1 MKSARCGSTASR
13 VRDRSHGRTVRTRII
28 HWATLLFL
36 GLLASAVPALAD
48 GCIPY
53 CNVGTIAPTNIF
65 NAVDTGQVTGYF
77 VGKGP
82 AGDTDF
88 VRMLDLTT
96 NTTGDWIFNN
106 QTSQVGDMAAFGVAN
121 AGDLLVFEIWNQT
134 LNSIFAS
141 EPDLSADGQNH
152 AYATQFSGG
161 IINGFDFPAGTYVG
175 MEDLPDG
182 QSDWNYQDDQF
193 VATNVA
199 IVPEPGSLLVL
210 GSGILTVAGFTRR
223 RLF

>member
-1 MKSARCGSTASR
+1 MKFDCMP
-13 VRDRSHGRTVRTRII
+13 VRNTPPVERRII
-28 HWATLLFL
+28 RSSTMVLAVLLSL
-36 GLLASAVPALAD
+36 GVLAGAAPVFAD
-48 GCIPY
+48 DCIPY
-53 CNVGTIAPTNIF
+53 CNVGNIAPTNIF
-65 NAVDTGQVTGYF
+65 NAVQTGHVTGYF

-96 NTTGDWIFNN
+96 NTTSDWVFNN
-106 QTSQVGDMAAFGVAN
+106 QTSQVGDTADFGVAN

-141 EPDLSADGQNH
+141 EPDLSDDGKNH
-152 AYATQFSGG
+152 AYATHFSGG
-161 IINGFDFPAGTYVG
+161 VMNNFNFPPGTYVG

-199 IVPEPGSLLVL
+199 IVPEPGTLLVL
-210 GSGILTVAGFTRR
+210 GSGLMTLAGFARR

>member
-1 MKSARCGSTASR
+1 MKSLKFDSAPAFTQIEEKRTARPR
-13 VRDRSHGRTVRTRII
+13 VACLTI
-28 HWATLLFL
+28 LLL
-36 GLLASAVPALAD
+36 GVLASALPASAD

-53 CNVGTIAPTNIF
+53 CNVGNIAPTNVF
-65 NAVDTGQVTGYF
+65 NAISTGDVTGYF

-96 NTTGDWIFNN
+96 NTTGDWIFDN
-106 QTSQVGDMAAFGVAN
+106 QTSQVGDMADFGVAN

-134 LNSIFAS
+134 LNAIFAS
-141 EPDLSADGQNH
+141 EPDLSSDGENH
-152 AYATQFSGG
+152 AYATHFSGG
-161 IINGFDFPAGTYVG
+161 ILNGFNFPEGTYVG
-175 MEDLPDG
+175 MEDLPNG

-193 VATNVA
+193 LATNVA
-199 IVPEPGSLLVL
+199 IVPEPDSLLIL
-210 GSGILTVAGFTRR
+210 GSGILTLVGFARR

>member
-1 MKSARCGSTASR
+1 MHSLLQCGNHRAHEHLQR
-13 VRDRSHGRTVRTRII
+13 GRHGP
-28 HWATLLFL
+28 
-36 GLLASAVPALAD
+36 GD
-48 GCIPY
+48 GILR
-53 CNVGTIAPTNIF
+53 
-65 NAVDTGQVTGYF
+65 
-77 VGKGP
+77 GKGP
-82 AGDTDF
+82 RRRHRLRSYA
-88 VRMLDLTT
+88 RP
-96 NTTGDWIFNN
+96 
-106 QTSQVGDMAAFGVAN
+106 AFGVAN